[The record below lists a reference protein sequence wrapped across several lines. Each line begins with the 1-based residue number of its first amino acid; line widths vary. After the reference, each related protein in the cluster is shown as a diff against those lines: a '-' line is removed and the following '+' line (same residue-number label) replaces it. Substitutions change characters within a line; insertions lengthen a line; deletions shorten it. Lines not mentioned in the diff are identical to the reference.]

1 YLKNTLNKSLNSI
14 TNIFDLG
21 FAADKDGYDESK
33 ENNEINY
40 NALRVIPKEAKSML
54 YNLPSS
60 IKVNIYGE
68 NGELLLCN
76 NSEFT
81 LKSEYFTQD
90 FYLLGQYFK
99 LNENESTD
107 KSSKYKK
114 YRKNKNYSLNILLV
128 NSSIETK
135 NKFIHSLEY
144 ALFVEKQLLSK
155 SPARE
160 FRDLLIGNDNK
171 CNYYTDNNSKFYW
184 NNNKENYQEIK
195 MANHFPKNIK
205 FYDCPCNDN
214 INNKIKEN
222 TNEKKLSTKHNG
234 TFSKMNSL
242 FKNKLSAL
250 STISSSG
257 SESSISSPKNRKKS
271 LNDSSSSTV
280 EEQYC
285 CWLDGDEAELI
296 SKGELP
302 LGKKILG
309 EKIYYGDIEEDFY
322 NESIKKNPIH
332 NIIYLISQKQIEN
345 MDNNDRENIKQNIN
359 KLLKMKK
366 TLNICVFIDDYNI
379 INAEYDNIKEYMQL
393 MKQKYSVQ
401 FNIDQDM
408 IFIVPYC
415 IDRKIEYENV
425 TDLNLQLNM
434 MNNSEKIKKSNQE
447 NLNFLNIEFLYL
459 LMQKAEEDYSKICL
473 K

>member
-1 YLKNTLNKSLNSI
+1 M
-14 TNIFDLG
+14 
-21 FAADKDGYDESK
+21 
-33 ENNEINY
+33 
-40 NALRVIPKEAKSML
+40 RVIPKEAKSML
-54 YNLPSS
+54 FNLPSS
-60 IKVNIYGE
+60 IKINIYGE
-68 NGELLLCN
+68 NGELLSCN

-99 LNENESTD
+99 LNEDEACKNKST
-107 KSSKYKK
+107 KYKK

-128 NSSIETK
+128 NSSVETK

-144 ALFVEKQLLSK
+144 ALFVEKHLLSK
-155 SPARE
+155 SSVRE
-160 FRDLLIGNDNK
+160 FRDLMIETNNK
-171 CNYYTDNNSKFYW
+171 YNYYNDNNSKFYW

-205 FYDCPCNDN
+205 FYDCPSNDKF
-214 INNKIKEN
+214 NNKLKESSSEKCIN
-222 TNEKKLSTKHNG
+222 TKRNG
-234 TFSKMNSL
+234 TFSKMNTL
-242 FKNKLSAL
+242 FKNKFNAL
-250 STISSSG
+250 STISSCD
-257 SESSISSPKNRKKS
+257 SESSINLSNNKGDGSNS
-271 LNDSSSSTV
+271 VLND
-280 EEQYC
+280 QYC

-309 EKIYYGDIEEDFY
+309 EKIYYSDVEDDFY
-322 NESIKKNPIH
+322 NDSTKKNPIH
-332 NIIYLISQKQIEN
+332 NIIYLFSQNQIEN
-345 MDNNDRENIKQNIN
+345 MSKYDRENINQNIN

-366 TLNICVFIDDYNI
+366 TLNICIFMDDCKI
-379 INAEYDNIKEYMQL
+379 INTEYDNIKEYMQL
-393 MKQKYSVQ
+393 IKQKYSIQ

-425 TDLNLQLNM
+425 CDLNTKLNL
-434 MNNSEKIKKSNQE
+434 MNNSDKVKKSNQE
-447 NLNFLNIEFLYL
+447 YLNFLNIEFLYL